1 MSRQQQQPELDPRN
15 WAPDWRSQWE
25 VLADAQPMPAAWHRS
40 GLCYLFEFEQIDEA
54 GNWGW
59 LVWDAD
65 ISQSRLYELR
75 EELGEDA
82 FQVFTL
88 VIGRQAKVL
97 WAELGHGD
105 MLLRKWG
112 SS

>member
-40 GLCYLFEFEQIDEA
+40 GLCYLFEFEQVDEA

-59 LVWDAD
+59 IVWDAD
-65 ISQSRLYELR
+65 ISLSRLYELR
-75 EELGEDA
+75 EELGEEA

-88 VIGRQAKVL
+88 VVGRQAKVL

-105 MLLRKWG
+105 MLLRK
-112 SS
+112 